1 MTETCSLSK
10 EETRRLEVLIR
21 LHDRVLTAREAS
33 GILGLSERQVRRIL
47 SAYREDGAAVLA
59 HGNRGRKPLHTVSDE
74 DRTRVLELAVTK
86 YQGYNHQHLSEV
98 LANDGIER
106 SRATVR
112 RILIAGGLRSPK
124 KRRSKKHR
132 QRRERYAQEGMLIQ
146 VDGSKHDWLEGRGP
160 WLSLMLGIDDA
171 TGKLVGGVFREQEDA
186 QGYMLL
192 MREIVRRHGVP
203 LAIYRDG
210 HSTFERSKH
219 ETETLEEQL
228 TGRLI
233 PTQFGRVLEELGI
246 TSIHAHSPQAKGRIE
261 RSFGTLQDRLVKAL
275 RAAGASTLAEA
286 NVVLQRFIATFN
298 DLFSVTPADPNL
310 AYRELPTSFRP
321 DEVFCFKYLRSVST
335 DNTVQFFRRRIQIQP
350 SGSRSSYAR
359 LKVEVHERLDGSIAI
374 YHNGHQLASVIAPA
388 DPKPL
393 RARGGPRPSAPS
405 SSVSFPSPDEGAF
418 EASSPQRPASRAVPA
433 STVPSCSRAG
443 GLPVPPG
450 PTPDKERGDSPRPTS
465 EERPSAS
472 AATGKSAANSYIDKW
487 TGKPVHHQKPAPNHP
502 WRTQIKQTG

>member
-1 MTETCSLSK
+1 MSK
-10 EETRRLEVLIR
+10 EEARRLEVLVR
-21 LHDRVLTAREAS
+21 LRDGLLTAREAS
-33 GILGLSERQVRRIL
+33 EILGLSERQVRRIL
-47 SAYREDGAAVLA
+47 AAYREEGAAGLA

-74 DRTRVLELAVTK
+74 DRKRVLELAATK

-98 LANDGIER
+98 LASDGIER

-112 RILIAGGLRSPK
+112 RILMAAGLRSPK

-160 WLSLMLGIDDA
+160 WLTLMLGIDDA

-192 MREIVRRHGVP
+192 MREIVTRHGIP

-210 HSTFERSKH
+210 HGTFERSKQDV
-219 ETETLEEQL
+219 ESIDEQL
-228 TGRLI
+228 TGSLI
-233 PTQFGRVLEELGI
+233 PTQFGRVLEELSVQ
-246 TSIHAHSPQAKGRIE
+246 SIHAHSPQAKGRIE

-286 NVVLQRFIATFN
+286 NVVLPDFLQAFSDR
-298 DLFSVTPADPNL
+298 FSVTPADPNL
-310 AYRELPTSFRP
+310 AYREPPKSFRP
-321 DEVFCFKYLRSVST
+321 DEVFCFKYLRSVSA

-359 LKVEVHERLDGSIAI
+359 LRVEVHERLDGSIAI
-374 YHNGHQLASVIAPA
+374 YHGGSQLASVTAPA

-393 RARGGPRPSAPS
+393 RARGGPRPSAS
-405 SSVSFPSPDEGAF
+405 SSPASPPSPDEGPF
-418 EASSPQRPASRAVPA
+418 EASSPIRSASRPTPA
-433 STVPSCSRAG
+433 STAPSCSRAEG
-443 GLPVPPG
+443 SPVPPG
-450 PTPDKERGDSPRPTS
+450 TTPDENRGDSPTPTT
-465 EERPSAS
+465 EARPSAS
-472 AATGKSAANSYIDKW
+472 ASTENGTAINHIDKW

-502 WRTQIKQTG
+502 WRTPIKQTG